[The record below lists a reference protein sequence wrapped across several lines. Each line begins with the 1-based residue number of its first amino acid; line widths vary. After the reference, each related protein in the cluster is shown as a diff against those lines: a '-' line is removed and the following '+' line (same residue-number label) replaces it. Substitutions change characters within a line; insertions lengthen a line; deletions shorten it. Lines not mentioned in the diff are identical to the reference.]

1 MQLRKDYKKNLHCMK
16 IVPTLFSIYRQLLQ
30 LHLPLHPPSTI
41 HKGARKDGECDSN
54 INKAK
59 HGCNISMHAI
69 NKHPVN
75 NRLRLNK
82 VFV

>member
-1 MQLRKDYKKNLHCMK
+1 MK
-16 IVPTLFSIYRQLLQ
+16 IVTTLFSTYRQLLQ

-41 HKGARKDGECDSN
+41 QKGARKDGECDSN

-59 HGCNISMHAI
+59 HGYNISMHAI

>member
-1 MQLRKDYKKNLHCMK
+1 MK

-30 LHLPLHPPSTI
+30 LHPPSTI
-41 HKGARKDGECDSN
+41 HEGARKDGECDSN

-59 HGCNISMHAI
+59 HGCNISMHAV

>member
-1 MQLRKDYKKNLHCMK
+1 MK
-16 IVPTLFSIYRQLLQ
+16 IVPTLFSTYRQLLQ

-41 HKGARKDGECDSN
+41 QKGARKDGECDSN

-59 HGCNISMHAI
+59 HGYNISMHAI

-82 VFV
+82 VFM